1 MPKVCESCEFYS
13 AENAP
18 TECPKCHAG
27 LKFTL
32 LPPRGQAAAPLP
44 DAGPTLESATGT
56 ARSLRPNQ
64 KEGFLA
70 SMGISE
76 IPPKYLWAGFL
87 ILVSV
92 IGFGVRHYQTSQR
105 VKAVE
110 PGMHISEAAKLIDGD
125 DDEPYYDDRMVRF
138 RDNFSPSDK
147 SSGAFEYEDGPHHMV
162 IHWYNGIVTRVE
174 NKGSSGGLRGGG
186 TITIVD
192 ENDD

>member
-1 MPKVCESCEFYS
+1 MPKVCESCGFYS

-18 TECPKCHAG
+18 TECPKCHTG

-32 LPPRGQAAAPLP
+32 LPPRGHAAAPLP
-44 DAGPTLESATGT
+44 DAGPTLEPATAT
-56 ARSLRPNQ
+56 ARARAK
-64 KEGFLA
+64 KEGFLE

-92 IGFGVRHYQTSQR
+92 IGFGVRYYQTNQR
-105 VKAVE
+105 LKAVE

-125 DDEPYYDDRMVRF
+125 EDEPYYDGRMIRF
-138 RDNFSPSDK
+138 RDNFSPTDR

-162 IHWYNGIVTRVE
+162 IHWYNGVVTRVE
-174 NKGSSGGLRGGG
+174 NKGASSGGLRGGG

-192 ENDD
+192 SDDDE